1 MIMLRR
7 VRALLVVAVCLAFA
21 PSAGAAIVPQRSI
34 GGVAIGMS
42 QAKVRA
48 VRGKPTQIVRGMNE
62 FGSYTTFRYPGYKV
76 LFQGN
81 SLVTQIE
88 TTLRSEHA
96 AGGVG
101 VGSTRAQVRAAI
113 RGVKCEGPVR
123 TGHCYLGRF
132 VPGARV
138 TDFFFRNGRV
148 SRVIVGVVID

>member
-7 VRALLVVAVCLAFA
+7 VRALLVVAMSLALA
-21 PSAGAAIVPQRSI
+21 SSAAAVIVPQRSI

-48 VRGKPTQIVRGMNE
+48 VLGKPTRVARGTNE

-81 SLVTQIE
+81 SSVTQIE
-88 TTLRSEHA
+88 TTLRSERA
-96 AGGVG
+96 AAGVG

-113 RGVKCEGPVR
+113 RGVKCEGPVA

-132 VPGARV
+132 LPGARV
-138 TDFFFRNGRV
+138 TDFFLRNGRV